1 MNSKLAIWTK
11 LGSKR
16 NTLLKG
22 FYCILFGIFVS
33 VSLDP
38 RPGMGDSYR
47 SSSSSSSSS
56 SYRSSS
62 SSYSKSSSSSNTKS
76 GYSSSSYSSPSTPT
90 PSLYFNTKDH
100 KISIHFQ
107 SDGSALVKESFT
119 VLAKQ
124 SNLGVRRQL
133 FFQQEN
139 SEVTDLKVLPENF
152 SISHNYDSIDI
163 YWEEAKDNPETKI
176 SLEYKILQTI
186 QWFGTLPLVHWR
198 FSKTSDDSSPFTLDI
213 AWDPGTI
220 SPNLQLYEEKI
231 DTTLGEYVKEP
242 VIIEKNNNSIHYS
255 PNKKT
260 KETNSI
266 GFIDLPTL
274 DLKSNTKLS
283 EIKKKIL
290 SSLNNSYRLKENV
303 ILKNNGS
310 QYYQSEIEIANQ
322 NLSSDPLHI
331 PFGLFQFRQ
340 VGETIWNQV
349 VTPSYQIT
357 YGLEGLDNSFWH
369 LFSASLT
376 KFQENQNER
385 SKIFSFAYSTLGEI
399 SNRGNKGTEH
409 WIKITGL
416 EKNNNL
422 DMETFEIQVESESPI
437 DKENARVEL
446 VIQDCE
452 FCTNYEDQ
460 NTILIPIQPEW
471 TNSGFRFQWNAVV
484 PANYNLYLRV
494 REPNKSFFYN
504 PLLVSYAVLN
514 AFYHSPGSG
523 SHSGYLIVIGLLG
536 TSFTIIGFLFIS
548 KANRKRNY
556 NAKLNSILK
565 QIKIADPDFDWEEFS
580 KKVIHITEQT
590 ILAWDKGNMEPVRNY
605 LSAAVFQR
613 FSIQL
618 RLLREIDKEINRMK
632 NFSVLSVEI
641 FNLELESEYQTIH
654 LKLRCRS
661 KDQTFSADTKE
672 EKIQKELH
680 SSSAK
685 TYEEVHSFTRK
696 LTAMTKPKI
705 DLVHNHCP
713 SCGANSP
720 LSHKSTKCQYCGVI
734 FNSGESD
741 WVLTEITQTV
751 EWESTSIKK
760 LQTKTNGNGISKQIL
775 EDRASAVF
783 WKYIQFQSLPHSLVL
798 NRETTELAMQSL
810 GESGKSPLFL
820 PVVGS
825 CQVIQW
831 NLESSPQT
839 IVCEIRWSA
848 SKRKNLIPEHRR
860 NRIKLSL
867 SVNRPASLGFSEMSC
882 QNCGAA
888 FPELDATHCEFCNK
902 EIPKKVDDWLLE
914 EISPI

>member
-1 MNSKLAIWTK
+1 M
-11 LGSKR
+11 
-16 NTLLKG
+16 LKG
-22 FYCILFGIFVS
+22 FYFILFGIFVS

-76 GYSSSSYSSPSTPT
+76 GYSSSSYSSPSTP
-90 PSLYFNTKDH
+90 SLYFNTKDH
-100 KISIHFQ
+100 KIGIHLQ
-107 SDGSALVKESFT
+107 SDGSALVQESFT

-124 SNLGVRRQL
+124 SNLGIRRPQ
-133 FFQQEN
+133 FFHQEN
-139 SEVTDLKVLPENF
+139 WQVTDIKVSPEKFNF
-152 SISHNYDSIDI
+152 SHNYDSIDI
-163 YWEEAKDNPETKI
+163 YWDEAKDNPETKI
-176 SLEYKILQTI
+176 ALEYKILQTV

-198 FSKTSDDSSPFTLDI
+198 FPKTSNDSPPFSLDI
-213 AWDPGTI
+213 TWDPGTI
-220 SPNLQLYEEKI
+220 SPNLQLYEERI

-242 VIIEKNNNSIHYS
+242 AVTEKSSHSIHFS
-255 PNKKT
+255 PNNKT
-260 KETNSI
+260 KEINSI
-266 GFIDLPTL
+266 VFIDLPTL
-274 DLKSNTKLS
+274 DAKFNLNLSKTKKTT
-283 EIKKKIL
+283 ID
-290 SSLNNSYRLKENV
+290 SLNNSYRLKEKV

-310 QYYQSEIEIANQ
+310 QHYQSEIEIPLQYLN
-322 NLSSDPLHI
+322 SDPLHI
-331 PFGLFQFRQ
+331 AFGLFQFRQ
-340 VGETIWNQV
+340 FGEFDWNQM

-357 YGLEGLDNSFWH
+357 YGLEGLENSFWH
-369 LFSASLT
+369 LFSASLI
-376 KFQENQNER
+376 KFQENLNTK
-385 SKIFSFAYSTLGEI
+385 SKTFSFAYSTLGET
-399 SNRGNKGTEH
+399 SNRKNKGTEH
-409 WIKITGL
+409 WIRITGL

-422 DMETFEIQVESESPI
+422 DMESFQMQVESESPI
-437 DKENARVEL
+437 NKENARVEL

-452 FCTNYEDQ
+452 FCTSYEDQ

-471 TNSGFRFQWNAVV
+471 TNSGFLFQWNAVV

-523 SHSGYLIVIGLLG
+523 SHSAYLIVIGLLSS
-536 TSFTIIGFLFIS
+536 SFLIIGFFFIS
-548 KANRKRNY
+548 KANRKRKY
-556 NAKLNSILK
+556 NTKLNSILK
-565 QIKIADPDFDWEEFS
+565 KIQIADPDFDWEEFS
-580 KKVIHITEQT
+580 KKVTHIAEQT
-590 ILAWDKGNMEPVRNY
+590 VLAWDKGNMEPVRNY

-618 RLLREIDKEINRMK
+618 RLLREIDKETNRMK

-641 FNLELESEYQTIH
+641 LDLELESEYQTIH

-661 KDQTFSADTKE
+661 KDQIFPTDTKE

-680 SSSAK
+680 SSSTK

-696 LTAMTKPKI
+696 LSATTKPKV

-713 SCGANSP
+713 ACGANSP
-720 LSHKSTKCQYCGVI
+720 RSHKSTKCQYCGVI

-751 EWESTSIKK
+751 EWESTSIEK
-760 LQTKTNGNGISKQIL
+760 LQSITNGNGISKQIL

-798 NRETTELAMQSL
+798 SRESTERAMQSL
-810 GESGKSPLFL
+810 GESGRSPLFL
-820 PVVGS
+820 PVIGS
-825 CQVIQW
+825 CKVIQW

-848 SKRKNLIPEHRR
+848 STRKNLIPEHRR
-860 NRIKLSL
+860 NQIKLSL
-867 SVNRPASLGFSEMSC
+867 SVNRSANLGFSEMSC